1 MTDSRKSIE
10 HDIIAKLLISPI
22 EIQDVIETGLQEK
35 HFSDDD
41 FKKIYGKMI
50 ELYEKNGEFEI
61 FDLPFDTEELMEI
74 TDEGY
79 AVISIYRASH
89 KLIEMSQKT
98 ELENRISKVLLKSG
112 NLEDQRSEIIKIIE
126 DVKIE
131 SKAENQDYGMEDLLD
146 EWYKGLD
153 NKKDKIDFPYTWIND
168 FFHLEK
174 GSLYTIGARPG
185 LGKTA
190 FALNLAY
197 LTGQKDYALYVN
209 LEMSRRQVINRL
221 LAIDSGVSLNRIT
234 NGTLDDD
241 EMMIVNDS
249 AAKLHKLKFRI
260 LDCEEMDFHKIIYKM
275 KKMHEKQKFGVIII
289 DYLTLMSAKG
299 HQSKNYE
306 VEYMANR
313 LKLLAKELDTC
324 IVVLAQ
330 LNRALETRSAKDK
343 RPMLSD
349 LRDSGGIEQAS
360 NVVAFLHRE
369 DYFQNGQST
378 DVSDLEFII
387 QKNRG
392 GALGTVHLS
401 YKKTTQK
408 IKEKNNIGR

>member
-1 MTDSRKSIE
+1 MTDNRKSIE

-79 AVISIYRASH
+79 AVISIYRAAH

>member
-1 MTDSRKSIE
+1 
-10 HDIIAKLLISPI
+10 
-22 EIQDVIETGLQEK
+22 
-35 HFSDDD
+35 
-41 FKKIYGKMI
+41 
-50 ELYEKNGEFEI
+50 
-61 FDLPFDTEELMEI
+61 
-74 TDEGY
+74 
-79 AVISIYRASH
+79 
-89 KLIEMSQKT
+89 
-98 ELENRISKVLLKSG
+98 
-112 NLEDQRSEIIKIIE
+112 
-126 DVKIE
+126 
-131 SKAENQDYGMEDLLD
+131 
-146 EWYKGLD
+146 
-153 NKKDKIDFPYTWIND
+153 
-168 FFHLEK
+168 
-174 GSLYTIGARPG
+174 
-185 LGKTA
+185 
-190 FALNLAY
+190 
-197 LTGQKDYALYVN
+197 
-209 LEMSRRQVINRL
+209 MSRRQVINRL

-234 NGTLDDD
+234 NGTLNDD
-241 EMMIVNDS
+241 EIMIVNDS

-306 VEYMANR
+306 VEYIANR

-392 GALGTVHLS
+392 GAIGTVHLS

>member
-61 FDLPFDTEELMEI
+61 FDLPFNTEELMEI

-79 AVISIYRASH
+79 AVISIYRAAY
-89 KLIEMSQKT
+89 KLIEISQKT

-153 NKKDKIDFPYTWIND
+153 NKKDKIDFPYIWIND

-221 LAIDSGVSLNRIT
+221 LAIDSGISLNRIT

-241 EMMIVNDS
+241 EIAVVNDS

-306 VEYMANR
+306 VEYIANR

>member
-22 EIQDVIETGLQEK
+22 EIRDVIETGLQEK
-35 HFSDDD
+35 HFSDED

-61 FDLPFDTEELMEI
+61 FDLPFEIEELMEI

-79 AVISIYRASH
+79 AVISIYRAAC
-89 KLIEMSQKT
+89 KLIEISQKT

-221 LAIDSGVSLNRIT
+221 LAIDSGVPLNRIT

-241 EMMIVNDS
+241 EIMIVNDS
-249 AAKLHKLKFRI
+249 ASKLHKLKFRI

-275 KKMHEKQKFGVIII
+275 KKMHEKQEFGVIII